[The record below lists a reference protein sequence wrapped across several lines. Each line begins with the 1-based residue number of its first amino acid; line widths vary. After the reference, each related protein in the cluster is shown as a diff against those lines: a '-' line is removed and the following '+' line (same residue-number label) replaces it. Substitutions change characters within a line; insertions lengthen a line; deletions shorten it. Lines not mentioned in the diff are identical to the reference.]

1 MYKQYYEE
9 ETNILNTEILNTY
22 FNLRIL
28 QTDFASI
35 KENIIVKKYKI
46 MYNYIGDKMNLED
59 INVEKELKIIYMGT
73 PEFSATV
80 LKGLI
85 ENYKIRA
92 IVTQPDKKVGREQ
105 KVLFP
110 PVKQVG
116 IDNTILVLQPNKIM
130 DEYQALKDMEPDL
143 IITCAYGKI
152 LPREILE
159 LPRLGCINVH
169 ASLLPKL
176 RGGAPIHR
184 AIINGYKKTGVT
196 IMYMSEGM
204 DEGDMISAKE
214 TEITETDTAQ
224 TLHDRLSIIGRDLL
238 IETLPSILNKTNN
251 RIKQNNDEATYGF
264 VIKREDEK
272 LDFSKSKTQVYNK
285 IRGLNSWPGAY
296 CLMDG
301 KILKIWESE
310 KSNNIFDD
318 KLNGEITNIYDN
330 GFGVKVS
337 DGEIIIKT
345 VQPEGKKKMSAKDYA
360 SGMINKGSFIG
371 KILE

>member
-1 MYKQYYEE
+1 
-9 ETNILNTEILNTY
+9 
-22 FNLRIL
+22 
-28 QTDFASI
+28 
-35 KENIIVKKYKI
+35 

-105 KVLFP
+105 KVVFP

-159 LPRLGCINVH
+159 LPKLGCINVH

-184 AIINGYKKTGVT
+184 AIIDGYTKTGVT
-196 IMYMSEGM
+196 IMYMDEKM
-204 DEGDMISAKE
+204 DEGDMISFKE
-214 TEITETDTAQ
+214 TEITETETAE
-224 TLHDRLSIIGRDLL
+224 TLHDKLSIIGRDLL
-238 IETLPSILNKTNN
+238 LETLPSILNKTNN
-251 RIKQNNDEATYGF
+251 RIKQNNEEATYGF

-272 LDFSKSKTQVYNK
+272 IDFSKTKKQIYDQ

-296 CLMDG
+296 CILDN
-301 KILKIWESE
+301 KILKVWESTKTNNNFPE
-310 KSNNIFDD
+310 KI
-318 KLNGEITNIYDN
+318 NGEITNIYEN

-337 DGEIIIKT
+337 DGEIIIT
-345 VQPEGKKKMSAKDYA
+345 QVQPEGKKKMSSIDFIR
-360 SGMINKGSFIG
+360 GMQNKGSLIG
-371 KILE
+371 KILN

>member
-1 MYKQYYEE
+1 
-9 ETNILNTEILNTY
+9 
-22 FNLRIL
+22 
-28 QTDFASI
+28 
-35 KENIIVKKYKI
+35 

-116 IDNTILVLQPNKIM
+116 LDNTILVLQPNKIM
-130 DEYQALKDMEPDL
+130 EEYQALKDMEPDL

-152 LPREILE
+152 LPKEILE

-184 AIINGYKKTGVT
+184 AIIDGYTKTGVT
-196 IMYMSEGM
+196 IMYMDEKM
-204 DEGDMISAKE
+204 DEGDMISQKE
-214 TEITETDTAQ
+214 IEITDLDTAE
-224 TLHDRLSIIGRDLL
+224 TLHDKLSIIGRDLL

-251 RIKQNNDEATYGF
+251 RIKQNNEEATYGF

-272 LDFSKSKTQVYNK
+272 IDFSKTKKQIYDQ

-296 CLMDG
+296 CILDN
-301 KILKIWESE
+301 KILKVWEST
-310 KSNNIFDD
+310 KSNNSFPEKI
-318 KLNGEITNIYDN
+318 NGEITNIYDN

-345 VQPEGKKKMSAKDYA
+345 VQPEGKKKMNAVDFIR
-360 SGMINKGSFIG
+360 GMQNKGSLIG
-371 KILE
+371 KILN